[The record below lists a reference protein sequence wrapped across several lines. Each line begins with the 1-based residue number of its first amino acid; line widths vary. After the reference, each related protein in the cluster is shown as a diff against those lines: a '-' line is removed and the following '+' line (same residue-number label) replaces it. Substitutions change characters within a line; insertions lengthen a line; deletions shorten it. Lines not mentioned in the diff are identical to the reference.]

1 MPKWW
6 WERWRRGGKRLRRDE
21 PRAHQ
26 AMVEAEA
33 ELIQSRSGGEKRNAG
48 SRRRSPDVWALG
60 SAG

>member
-26 AMVEAEA
+26 RMAEA
-33 ELIQSRSGGEKRNAG
+33 ERIDESERWREEERRKQEKK
-48 SRRRSPDVWALG
+48 S
-60 SAG
+60 

>member
-33 ELIQSRSGGEKRNAG
+33 EAELIHESERWREEERRKQEKK
-48 SRRRSPDVWALG
+48 S
-60 SAG
+60 